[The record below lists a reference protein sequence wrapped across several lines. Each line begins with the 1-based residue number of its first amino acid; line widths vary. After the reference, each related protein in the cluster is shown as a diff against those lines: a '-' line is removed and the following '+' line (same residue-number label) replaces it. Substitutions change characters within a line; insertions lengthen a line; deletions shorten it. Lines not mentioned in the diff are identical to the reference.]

1 MSEQAAQDEAAFT
14 RRVVSSLKWQA
25 AAQAI
30 GQGVTWLSTLVVIR
44 LLSSEDY
51 GLLAMAGVLTNFF
64 LLVADMGVGA
74 ASVQARELSEDD
86 LGRLSGLAI
95 LTNVGGFLL
104 AVPSAPLVAAYF
116 REPALVEIIVAQS
129 VAFLFMALYVLP
141 QSQLVRAMDFK
152 RKARVDSTAM
162 IVSAAIAVGGALAGF
177 GVWALVAANIGM
189 HATRTVGYRRAA
201 GLKVAPRFGGG
212 ASRRFLAFGLVL
224 TADRL
229 LFFAFSQADVVIG
242 GRVLGPELLGVFTVA
257 MSIAVIPL
265 DKIVPIINQVAFS
278 AYSRIQGEA
287 DRVRR
292 SLVQTVRVVSFGSFP
307 IFLGLA
313 VVAPDLVAAVLGPK
327 WQSVVVPMQLLSL
340 MLPMKAV
347 ASVLPP
353 ALYGTGQPM
362 VSVVNLVIS
371 LVLMLVALLI
381 GVPYGLLGLCL
392 AWVFAYPVIF
402 AITTTRTARAV
413 GASPREVFAECGFPL
428 GAALLMAAVTWG
440 IATMLPATWPAGLRL
455 PIEIGTGVLV
465 YGVTTLAVKRSLIDE
480 TLALVRR

>member
-1 MSEQAAQDEAAFT
+1 VSAPAGQDETAFS

-25 AAQAI
+25 GAQAI
-30 GQGVTWLSTLVVIR
+30 GQVVTWLSTLVVIR

-64 LLVADMGVGA
+64 LLIADMGVGA
-74 ASVQARELSEDD
+74 ASVQAAELSDDD
-86 LGRLSGLAI
+86 LGQLSGLAI

-104 AVPSAPLVAAYF
+104 AVPAAPLVAAYF

-129 VAFLFMALYVLP
+129 VAFLFMALYLLP
-141 QSQLVRAMDFK
+141 QAQLVRAMDFR

-162 IVSAAIAVGGALAGF
+162 ILSALIAIGGALAGL
-177 GVWALVAANIGM
+177 GVWALVAANIGL
-189 HATRTVGYRRAA
+189 HAARTVGYRRAA
-201 GLKVAPRFGGG
+201 GLNVAPRFGGG

-242 GRVLGPELLGVFTVA
+242 GRVLGPELLGVYTVA

-265 DKIVPIINQVAFS
+265 DKIVPIINQVAFA

-292 SLVQTVRVVSFGSFP
+292 SLVQTVRIVSFGAFP

-313 VVAPDLVAAVLGPK
+313 VVAPDLVAAVLGTK
-327 WQSVVVPMQLLSL
+327 WESVVVPMQLLSL

-371 LVLMLVALLI
+371 LALMLVALLL
-381 GVPYGLLGLCL
+381 GVPYGLVGLCL

-402 AITTTRTARAV
+402 TITTTRTARAV
-413 GASPREVFAECGFPL
+413 GASPREVFAACGFPL
-428 GAALLMAAVTWG
+428 GAGLLMAAVTFVVAG
-440 IATMLPATWPAGLRL
+440 VLPSAWPPGLRL
-455 PIEIGTGVLV
+455 PIEVATGVAV
-465 YGVTTLAVKRSLIDE
+465 YSVTTWMIKRSLIDE
-480 TLALVRR
+480 ALALLRR